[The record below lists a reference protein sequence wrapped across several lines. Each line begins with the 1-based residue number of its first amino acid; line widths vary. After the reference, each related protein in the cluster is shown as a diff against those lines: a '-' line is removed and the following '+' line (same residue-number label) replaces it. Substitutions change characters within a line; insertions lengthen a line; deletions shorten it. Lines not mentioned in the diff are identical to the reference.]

1 MVDTAARMAE
11 QADTLIHPYDLD
23 RLLSRLSSAQV
34 VMIGEASHGTS
45 EFYRWRAELT
55 KRLIA
60 EQGFGFVAVEGDWPD
75 CHRLHCCVL
84 GAAGA
89 PNDPAAVLW
98 GFRRWPRWMWGNEE
112 IAEFAQWLRDFNT
125 SDAPRALG
133 PGHPVG
139 FHGLDVYSLWDS
151 LDAVIGYLREHRPE
165 QVDTARTAS
174 RCFEPYREDPQAYA
188 YATRLVPED
197 CEGEVVWLLSAL
209 AERGSRSAAG
219 LDEEFVARQNAEVV
233 AGAERYYRE
242 MVRGGPESWNVRDR
256 HMMATLHRLFQAYPS
271 GAKGVVWAHNTH
283 VGDARATDMAAA
295 GMVNIGQLARDE
307 LGDDHVALVGLGGYQ
322 GSVIASESWGGPVE
336 RMTVPAARGGSIE
349 EAMHRAVPGDDALW
363 VFGDVADDDWAGQ
376 VWDHRA
382 IGVVYHPEREHRGNY
397 VPTVLNR
404 RYDAFIHCDATTA
417 LAPLHPIEP
426 ARGEAETYPVGL

>member
-1 MVDTAARMAE
+1 MAACAGGYVTSTTRCAPTSE
-11 QADTLIHPYDLD
+11 ETRHGGHRRADGQADTLDNSYDLD

-34 VMIGEASHGTS
+34 VLIGEASHGTS

-60 EQGFGFVAVEGDWPD
+60 EQGFGFVAVEGNWPD
-75 CHRLHCCVL
+75 CHRLHCCVR

-125 SDAPRALG
+125 SDTPRAVG

-139 FHGLDVYSLWDS
+139 FHGLDVYRLWDS

-165 QVDTARTAS
+165 HVDTALTAV
-174 RCFEPYREDPQAYA
+174 RCFEPYREDPAAYA

-197 CEGEVVWLLSAL
+197 CEAEVVWLLSAL
-209 AERGSRSAAG
+209 AEQGSRSAAG
-219 LDEEFVARQNAEVV
+219 LGEEFVARQNAEVV

-271 GAKGVVWAHNTH
+271 GAKGRG
-283 VGDARATDMAAA
+283 VGAQHACRRRCTGPCPARTRCGCSAT
-295 GMVNIGQLARDE
+295 
-307 LGDDHVALVGLGGYQ
+307 
-322 GSVIASESWGGPVE
+322 WPTTTGP
-336 RMTVPAARGGSIE
+336 
-349 EAMHRAVPGDDALW
+349 
-363 VFGDVADDDWAGQ
+363 

-382 IGVVYHPEREHRGNY
+382 IGVVYHPRWRRCTRSNRPAARRRPTPSACERTRE
-397 VPTVLNR
+397 
-404 RYDAFIHCDATTA
+404 
-417 LAPLHPIEP
+417 
-426 ARGEAETYPVGL
+426 ETS